1 MRTFQLKTV
10 VAFLLSALLLMTII
24 MEPVHSETTAQTIF
38 IKPDGS
44 VEPANAPV
52 IREGDT
58 YTFTENAYSPL
69 VVQKA
74 GIIIDGA
81 GHTLQG
87 RYNGTK
93 EDTWMI
99 GTGPT
104 SNGTKLLW
112 TIGIDMAMN
121 TIGNLIIKNLKIQ
134 NFSIGM
140 YLWTPGNTVT
150 GNTVKDNIVGIL
162 LAGNEN
168 TIKQNRIM
176 NNDYGVFFGSNNP
189 GNVPSS
195 LDISLNCFANNTY
208 QLSGCTCKTPNAT
221 EPPHTW
227 DNGKK
232 GNYWTDYNGTDN
244 NKDGIG
250 DTSYMIDTLNI
261 DRYPLMHDPTNQ
273 TSTSTQISE
282 IITAAGLVAVL
293 IIIATIII
301 TRKKNKNQKRT
312 QNSAID
318 QPKS

>member
-10 VAFLLSALLLMTII
+10 VAFLLSALLVMMI
-24 MEPVHSETTAQTIF
+24 MMGPAHSQTSTQTIF
-38 IKPDGS
+38 VKPDGS
-44 VEPANAPV
+44 IEPANAPI
-52 IREGDT
+52 IRDGDI

-81 GHTLQG
+81 GHTLRG
-87 RYNGTK
+87 KYNGTK

-104 SNGTKLLW
+104 SNGTKVLW
-112 TIGIDMAMN
+112 TIGIDMATP
-121 TIGNLIIKNLKIQ
+121 TIGNLTIKNLIIE

-140 YLWTPGNTVT
+140 YLWTQGNTVT
-150 GNTVKDNIVGIL
+150 GNTVNDNIVGIL
-162 LAGNEN
+162 LAGNQS
-168 TIKQNRIM
+168 TITENRIM

-189 GNVPSS
+189 GNVPSNV
-195 LDISLNCFANNTY
+195 DISLNCFANNTY

-232 GNYWTDYNGTDN
+232 GNYWADYNGTDN

-250 DTSYMIDTLNI
+250 DTSYMIDKLNM

-273 TSTSTQISE
+273 PSTNIQTTE
-282 IITAAGLVAVL
+282 IITAAGLAVVL
-293 IIIATIII
+293 AIITIII
-301 TRKKNKNQKRT
+301 MMRKKISNQKGT
-312 QNSAID
+312 QNSAII